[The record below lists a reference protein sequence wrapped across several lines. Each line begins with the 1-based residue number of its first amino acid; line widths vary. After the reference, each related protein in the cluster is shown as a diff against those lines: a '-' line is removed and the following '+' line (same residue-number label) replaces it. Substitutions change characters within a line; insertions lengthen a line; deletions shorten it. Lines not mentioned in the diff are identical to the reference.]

1 MSGVIANN
9 FGSLPVVFDHG
20 EGARLFD
27 TEGKEY
33 IDFSSGIGVNS
44 LGFCGPADSPG
55 TGTEHSDPYRTRGPA
70 PNPYLRIFRGTHSAV
85 HRNNC
90 FINCPRV
97 LVK

>member
-33 IDFSSGIGVNS
+33 IDFVAGIGVNC
-44 LGFCGPADSPG
+44 LGH
-55 TGTEHSDPYRTRGPA
+55 TLPYSGRQPVKF
-70 PNPYLRIFRGTHSAV
+70 IFLIITIQKKGYFLQ
-85 HRNNC
+85 RNY
-90 FINCPRV
+90 
-97 LVK
+97 